1 MRRTTAE
8 LLLFGTTAIW
18 GSTFFVIKLMVS
30 AGAAFSPLALVAAR
44 FLIAFVV
51 SLIAFGIPKISPG
64 IVKGGVFVGA
74 ANFLGFYLQ
83 TVGLVYTTP
92 AKSGFITSLFILFIP
107 FVSKIWERA
116 KIPINIYI
124 ALVPAV
130 LGLWILS
137 GVGKSILSV
146 NPGDAITLL
155 SAVVFAF
162 QIVGVQ
168 VFTSKFRWQDIM
180 TTSFITTAA
189 LGILAG
195 IFSGEFAANLTP
207 SGIAGIVYLG
217 VVATVGALGL
227 QMYAQRFTTSA
238 RASVIYILEPIFA
251 ALFAWIFISQ
261 GMKPNEIAG
270 AALIFVATIIGI
282 ADFDRGAK

>member
-1 MRRTTAE
+1 
-8 LLLFGTTAIW
+8 
-18 GSTFFVIKLMVS
+18 MVS

-44 FLIAFVV
+44 FLIASVV

-64 IVKGGVFVGA
+64 IVKGGAFVGA
-74 ANFLGFYLQ
+74 ANFLGFFLQ

-92 AKSGFITSLFILFIP
+92 AKSGFITSLFILFVP

-116 KIPINIYI
+116 KIPKNIYI

-155 SAVVFAF
+155 SALVFAF

-168 VFTSKFRWQDIM
+168 VFTSKFRWQDVM

-207 SGIAGIVYLG
+207 SAIAGIIYLG

-251 ALFAWIFISQ
+251 ALFAWMVLGETLTIPLLI
-261 GMKPNEIAG
+261 G
-270 AALIFVATIIGI
+270 AALILTGMVI
-282 ADFDRGAK
+282 ALVPARRGNNKPVPMD